1 MVHFALL
8 CAEYL
13 AQCFARKSCNKTIAR
28 QLMIAYPTPVS
39 LCGIAVLIILTSVV
53 YMVELWSSGREHLTV
68 SLALELMPQYK
79 SPAAMLLYFSYT
91 TYQIQH

>member
-1 MVHFALL
+1 
-8 CAEYL
+8 
-13 AQCFARKSCNKTIAR
+13 
-28 QLMIAYPTPVS
+28 MIGYPTPVS

-79 SPAAMLLYFSYT
+79 SPAAMLQYFILLVYHLSDT
-91 TYQIQH
+91 TLE